1 MVCYRL
7 YNRKAIW
14 GHEEVDKSGDPGP
27 RKFAVLRGEPEGE
40 IRSVLQ
46 DIRRELR
53 RPEYSSRHKRY

>member
-14 GHEEVDKSGDPGP
+14 GLKEVDESGDPGP
-27 RKFAVLRGEPEGE
+27 RKLAVLCGEPEGE

-53 RPEYSSRHKRY
+53 RPEYSSRHERY